1 MSLLSL
7 KKNEN
12 RILNFTIMLAIIDY
26 KAGNLTSVK
35 LAMSTIGVEGVITSD
50 PEVVRKADRVIFCG
64 VGAAGAAM
72 LTLKQSH
79 LDDAIYDIVQRG
91 IPLLGICLGMQILLD
106 YSEENDTQTLG
117 IIPGQT
123 VRFQPDNHYTKIPQ
137 IGWNSADW
145 TNIDPNDPDK
155 KYFDNIKSGS
165 EFYFVH
171 SYYPVPKNSE
181 NILATTEYANVN
193 FASVI
198 RYKNVIATQ
207 FHPEKSGHVGLKFLE
222 NFCSG

>member
-1 MSLLSL
+1 
-7 KKNEN
+7 
-12 RILNFTIMLAIIDY
+12 MLAIIDF
-26 KAGNLTSVK
+26 KAGNMTSVK
-35 LAMSTIGVEGVITSD
+35 LAMSTIGVEGIITSD
-50 PEVVRKADRVIFCG
+50 SEVVRNADRVIFPG

-72 LTLKQSH
+72 FNLKQLH

-123 VRFQPDNHYTKIPQ
+123 VRFKPDNHYTKIPQ

-145 TNIDPNDPDK
+145 TNIDPNDSDK
-155 KYFDNIKSGS
+155 KYFNNIKSGS
-165 EFYFVH
+165 DFYFVH
-171 SYYPVPKNSE
+171 SYYPVPKNPE

-198 RYKNVIATQ
+198 RYKNIIATQ
-207 FHPEKSGHVGLKFLE
+207 FHPEKSGHAGLKFLE

>member
-1 MSLLSL
+1 
-7 KKNEN
+7 
-12 RILNFTIMLAIIDY
+12 MLAIIDF

-50 PEVVRKADRVIFCG
+50 PEVVRNADRVIFPG

-72 LTLKQSH
+72 LNIKRLH
-79 LDDAIYDIVQRG
+79 LDDAIHDIVQRG
-91 IPLLGICLGMQILLD
+91 IPLLGICIGMHVLLD

-123 VRFQPDNHYTKIPQ
+123 VRFKPDNHYTKIPQ

-145 TNIDPNDPDK
+145 TNIDSNDPDK
-155 KYFDNIKSGS
+155 KYFNNIKSGS
-165 EFYFVH
+165 DFYFVH

-181 NILATTEYANVN
+181 NILATTEYANIN
-193 FASVI
+193 FASII
-198 RYKNVIATQ
+198 RYKNIIATQ
-207 FHPEKSGHVGLKFLE
+207 FHPEKSGHAGLKFLE
-222 NFCSG
+222 NFCSS